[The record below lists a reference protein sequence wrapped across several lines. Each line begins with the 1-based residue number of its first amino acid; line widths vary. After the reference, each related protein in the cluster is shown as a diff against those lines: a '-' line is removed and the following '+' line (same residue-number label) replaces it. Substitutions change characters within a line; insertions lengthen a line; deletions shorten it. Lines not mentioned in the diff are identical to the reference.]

1 MLNTNSIIDW
11 TDIENIYSR
20 LNTQRQ
26 KFNFSTVTVP
36 SLENQKITP
45 NAVSNI
51 KTIIENMK
59 SNSFLSSINTN
70 SITIPT
76 TGELIR
82 PLPFSNISSLITD
95 MENTCAF
102 TCSFFSGF
110 SANDSS
116 FFSGFSANDSSFFS
130 GFSANNS
137 SDFFANDGSF
147 FSGFSANDSSDF
159 SGWQTGFFGWQSGN
173 HGH

>member
-1 MLNTNSIIDW
+1 
-11 TDIENIYSR
+11 
-20 LNTQRQ
+20 
-26 KFNFSTVTVP
+26 
-36 SLENQKITP
+36 
-45 NAVSNI
+45 
-51 KTIIENMK
+51 MK

-110 SANDSS
+110 SANNSSFFSGCTGDCSFFSGCSDDCS

-130 GFSANNS
+130 GC
-137 SDFFANDGSF
+137 
-147 FSGFSANDSSDF
+147 SANDSSDF
-159 SGWQTGFFGWQSGN
+159 SGWQTGFFGWQTGFFGWQSGN
-173 HGH
+173 HGHG

>member
-116 FFSGFSANDSSFFS
+116 FFSGFSAN
-130 GFSANNS
+130 NS